1 MKLMVHQNLILL
13 LDLTPNFLSDMEEL
27 MLELSFQ
34 KVLEHGLLFGHLEQ
48 ILMKLEIILATNLEM
63 LVGLL
68 VEKLI

>member
-34 KVLEHGLLFGHLEQ
+34 KVLEHGRLFGQLEQ
-48 ILMKLEIILATNLEM
+48 ILMRLEIILATNLEM